1 MNGRDGEYYN
11 TVISCSPTKLTQ
23 QAHPHNTFLNNERH
37 RRSFST
43 GDKNKHPCLPVPAVV
58 GTVNLKN
65 YISDQYIII
74 IYIIA
79 CKFFKL

>member
-23 QAHPHNTFLNNERH
+23 QAHPNNKINNERH
-37 RRSFST
+37 WRSFST
-43 GDKNKHPCLPVPAVV
+43 GDKNKHPRLPVPAVV

>member
-11 TVISCSPTKLTQ
+11 TVISRSPTKLAQ
-23 QAHPHNTFLNNERH
+23 QAHPHNAFLNNERH

-65 YISDQYIII
+65 FISDQYIII

>member
-11 TVISCSPTKLTQ
+11 TVISCPPTKLTQ
-23 QAHPHNTFLNNERH
+23 QAHPNNMFLNNERH
-37 RRSFST
+37 WRGFST
-43 GDKNKHPCLPVPAVV
+43 GDKNKHPRLPVPAVV

-74 IYIIA
+74 ICIIA